1 MEMSLPSSIDYTKI
15 LPVAAGNPRA
25 MRRNYFPIN
34 GQSFTANGNNIVRI
48 EVSASQLWDPLHS
61 FLRFNVTTPNVANIT
76 FGLDNGGGHSFIRRL
91 RLEQS
96 GSVLMD
102 CQRYDRL
109 LSAILLPCQGGSESF
124 AHRSLTEQVRYNNVA
139 AAGATYDNPI
149 AAADITGASMLGL
162 QNPDT
167 QIAVNSTFQVC
178 IPLVGGLFS
187 QSKLVPL
194 QLLGSAPLTIE
205 IELNSPGDVG
215 ITAAAQNTNLSD
227 YTISDVRYIASLVEV
242 SPEVD
247 AQVRMVQEMSG
258 GQLVINGTDY
268 THFNGSIPA
277 NATGNQAI
285 NIPARR
291 KSMKSLFFVGGSL
304 AFGAVA
310 TATAQHK
317 KYNLSYGGHMNLVD
331 YFVKIGSM
339 THPATPVLCNFNAA
353 NRVNVR
359 GEAVM
364 ELSKCFGTTGSV
376 VGLGI
381 LSSANTYNT
390 TGVVAGMAGTGGTP
404 KYSPFGLDLEA
415 FQRTAIE
422 SGVNT
427 ADKSTPITLV
437 LNVGTAMAEQIAL
450 DCYVSFD
457 SLYFIDSS
465 GVISVS
471 Q

>member
-1 MEMSLPSSIDYTKI
+1 MPASIDYTKI

-25 MRRNYFPIN
+25 LRRSYFPIN
-34 GQSFTANGNNIVRI
+34 GQSFTAIGNNILRI
-48 EVSASQLWDPLHS
+48 EIAASQLWDPLHS
-61 FLRFNVTTPNVANIT
+61 FLRFNVTLPGTAGVT

-102 CQRYDRL
+102 TQRYDRL
-109 LSAILLPCQGGSESF
+109 LSAILLPCQGGAESV
-124 AHRSLTEQVRYNNVA
+124 AHRSLTEQVRYNNTGT
-139 AAGATYDNPI
+139 AGVNYDQVLQNGV
-149 AAADITGASMLGL
+149 ITGACMLG
-162 QNPDT
+162 QCNQDS
-167 QIAVNSTFQVC
+167 QMAVDAVFQVC

-205 IELNSPGDVG
+205 IELNTPGDVG
-215 ITAAAQNTNLSD
+215 VVATGQNVPLAD

-268 THFNGSIPA
+268 THFNGNIPA

-291 KSMKSLFFVGGSL
+291 KSLKSLLWVGGSL
-304 AFGAVA
+304 AFGAA
-310 TATAQHK
+310 AAATAQNRL
-317 KYNLSYGGHMNLVD
+317 YNLHYGGHLNLVD

-339 THPATPVLCNFNAA
+339 THPATPVLCNFNGG

-359 GEAVM
+359 GEAIM

-376 VGLGI
+376 VGLGL
-381 LSSANTYNT
+381 LSASNTYNT
-390 TGVVAGMAGTGGTP
+390 TGVVAGMALTNQVP
-404 KYSPFGLDLEA
+404 RYAPFGLDLEA

>member
-1 MEMSLPSSIDYTKI
+1 
-15 LPVAAGNPRA
+15 
-25 MRRNYFPIN
+25 
-34 GQSFTANGNNIVRI
+34 
-48 EVSASQLWDPLHS
+48 
-61 FLRFNVTTPNVANIT
+61 
-76 FGLDNGGGHSFIRRL
+76 
-91 RLEQS
+91 
-96 GSVLMD
+96 MD
-102 CQRYDRL
+102 CNRYDRL
-109 LSAILLPCQGGSESF
+109 LSAILLPCQGGVESLQ
-124 AHRSLTEQVRYNNVA
+124 HRSLTEQARFANTG

-149 AAADITGASMLGL
+149 SNAVITGGALTAL
-162 QNPDT
+162 QNSDT
-167 QIAVNSTFQVC
+167 EIADGGTFQVC

-194 QLLGSAPLTIE
+194 QLLSSAPLTIE
-205 IELNSPGDVG
+205 IELASPGDVG
-215 ITAAAQNTNLSD
+215 VTTAAANVALAD

-242 SPEVD
+242 SADVD
-247 AQVRMVQEMSG
+247 AQIRMVQEMSG
-258 GQLVINGTDY
+258 GQIVISSTDY
-268 THFNGSIPA
+268 THFNGQIPA
-277 NATGNQAI
+277 NSTGNQAV

-291 KSMKSLFFVGGSL
+291 KSMKSLLWVGASNSF
-304 AFGAVA
+304 AAAGAA
-310 TATAQHK
+310 SQHQR
-317 KYNLSYGGHMNLVD
+317 YNLSYGGHLNLVD

-376 VGLGI
+376 VGLGM
-381 LSSANTYNT
+381 LSAPNTYNT
-390 TGVVAGMAGTGGTP
+390 PGAVAGMSSSSLPARF
-404 KYSPFGLDLEA
+404 SPFGLDLEA

-427 ADKSTPITLV
+427 ADRSTPITLV
-437 LNVGTAMAEQIAL
+437 LNVGAAIAEQISL

-465 GVISVS
+465 GIISVS